1 MLALIFDGLLYI
13 LEYKF
18 GSVVKLLKRSF
29 KNVQGVQSN
38 QIRPWWQI
46 IRKYSKYINK
56 LRYCCV
62 IVYPSFITL
71 VDFWQAAT
79 DVQCIESYI
88 NNKKIILKSFII
100 FSFKKIKINQINESK
115 ENF

>member
-1 MLALIFDGLLYI
+1 M
-13 LEYKF
+13 
-18 GSVVKLLKRSF
+18 
-29 KNVQGVQSN
+29 
-38 QIRPWWQI
+38 
-46 IRKYSKYINK
+46 
-56 LRYCCV
+56 
-62 IVYPSFITL
+62 YPSFITL